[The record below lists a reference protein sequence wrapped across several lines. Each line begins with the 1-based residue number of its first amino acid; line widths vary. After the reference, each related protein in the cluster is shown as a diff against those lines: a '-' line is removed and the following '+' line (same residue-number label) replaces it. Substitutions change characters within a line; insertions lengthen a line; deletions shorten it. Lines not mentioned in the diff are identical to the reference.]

1 MQDLARKN
9 ADGTAGLLLAAPD
22 ALQELW
28 TAWSS
33 ITWTATGGIH
43 KKKKPSLVRLTKRKK
58 KLYMLVFMRCNATGS
73 EAQGVDLESTCIHR

>member
-43 KKKKPSLVRLTKRKK
+43 KKTVFGAANEEKKNYTCLFL
-58 KLYMLVFMRCNATGS
+58 C
-73 EAQGVDLESTCIHR
+73 GVMQLAVKHRELI

>member
-43 KKKKPSLVRLTKRKK
+43 KKTVFGAANEEKK

>member
-43 KKKKPSLVRLTKRKK
+43 KKKKETEQQQKGQLIKCSGDLVP
-58 KLYMLVFMRCNATGS
+58 
-73 EAQGVDLESTCIHR
+73 